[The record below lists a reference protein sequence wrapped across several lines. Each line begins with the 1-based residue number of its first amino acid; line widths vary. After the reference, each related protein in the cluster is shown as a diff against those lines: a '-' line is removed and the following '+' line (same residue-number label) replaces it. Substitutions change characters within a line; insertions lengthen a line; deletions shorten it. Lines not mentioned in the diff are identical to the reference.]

1 MGNIDKTFTEKNGY
15 FMSMCVTKEDIA
27 SALGAED
34 DPEMMKKIEALSDDD
49 MRHIAS
55 KLNET
60 VCGMGVYWEFL
71 KNFVPDMLE
80 G

>member
-1 MGNIDKTFTEKNGY
+1 MGNDEQFTEKNGF
-15 FMSMCVTKEDIA
+15 FMAVCVTKEDIA
-27 SALGAED
+27 SALGAEGD
-34 DPEMMKKIEALSDDD
+34 KKMMKKIEALSDDD
-49 MRHIAS
+49 MRRIAS

-60 VCGMGVYWEFL
+60 VCEMGVYWDFL